1 MKCKPLRHMILAAA
15 GAFLL
20 QLAPAMATDL
30 PYPADVA
37 DRMLQVQR
45 RLDDLKARL
54 NLEPG
59 QYEAW
64 AIWSAGTS
72 EIALQRL
79 TQKQAWLEK
88 RKALTRPVQEGTTPE
103 RMARSIERLRART
116 AFMQEN
122 LGRLEAAQVRTSV
135 FYDQLDANQKTIFDL
150 YASQMRERFGHTHR
164 HRGPSGDCSED

>member
-1 MKCKPLRHMILAAA
+1 MILAAA

-20 QLAPAMATDL
+20 QLAPAMAADS
-30 PYPADVA
+30 PHPADVA
-37 DRMLQVQR
+37 DRMQQVQH

-59 QYEAW
+59 QNEAW
-64 AIWSAGTS
+64 AVWSAGVS
-72 EIALQRL
+72 EIALQHL
-79 TQKQAWLEK
+79 IQKQAWLEK
-88 RKALTRPVQEGTTPE
+88 RNTLTRPVQEGTTPE
-103 RMARSIERLRART
+103 RMARNIERLRART

-150 YASQMRERFGHTHR
+150 YASQMRERFGRSHHR
-164 HRGPSGDCSED
+164 RDNLDRCRAD